1 MGEGKLPNQVVR
13 ERIAQLLRTE
23 SRRWGL
29 KPEGIHP
36 LKGAIQNGKM
46 GSCEERR
53 AAIREESQEVALF
66 LIKLAQEALE
76 WSNPERTTN
85 YLRMVVKG
93 KDASLEDKLEAAEIL
108 ELIDSSS

>member
-46 GSCEERR
+46 DFAGDFAIGVMSKSPPPVAHSWKKVR
-53 AAIREESQEVALF
+53 AMRSI
-66 LIKLAQEALE
+66 
-76 WSNPERTTN
+76 
-85 YLRMVVKG
+85 
-93 KDASLEDKLEAAEIL
+93 AS
-108 ELIDSSS
+108 